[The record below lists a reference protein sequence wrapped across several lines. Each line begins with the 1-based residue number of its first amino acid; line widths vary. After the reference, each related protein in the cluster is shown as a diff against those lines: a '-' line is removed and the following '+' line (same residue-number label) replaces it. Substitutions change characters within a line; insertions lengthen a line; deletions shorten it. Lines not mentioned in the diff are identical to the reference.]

1 MPNVNIKEYNLLW
14 KVCVFFGQVV
24 VPLAYTKFKTANCIS
39 RNTFKN
45 KFLHRNL
52 RKKNEIH
59 SMSLIKYNV
68 NSNSWNFF
76 YNVSIINV

>member
-1 MPNVNIKEYNLLW
+1 MPNVNTTY
-14 KVCVFFGQVV
+14 FGKFAYFLAKSSFRWHIPSSRQLI
-24 VPLAYTKFKTANCIS
+24 VPAPS
-39 RNTFKN
+39 RNTLKN

-52 RKKNEIH
+52 RKKIEIH